1 MSDSRAFQITRE
13 NFKEASDDPEEK
25 AEESESG

>member
-1 MSDSRAFQITRE
+1 MSDSRAFQIRKE
-13 NFKEASDDPEEK
+13 SFKEMIGDPEEK